1 VYFCALTGCIAQ
13 DRIVV
18 CTGVNELYDLD
29 LTTCQPTLI
38 GTSSTVFIDIAFT
51 PNGRLWGWKDMNLYE
66 IDPLTANDVIVGS
79 MPGFGTA
86 SLVAW
91 DNETLLGEFDA
102 WLWGIRTS
110 DGYAWRIDSIG
121 YYASGDLTWYD
132 GALYMT
138 ATGDPLK
145 LIRMVLTEDL
155 SAIQS
160 VEVVGPFISGG
171 QWYGVNTVMT
181 DSCSGALVML
191 GFDGSAV
198 YQISPSDASIELL
211 CPDVFPTGT
220 TGATSLGELR
230 QVHGPMDLH
239 MPNVFTPNGDGH
251 NDMLR
256 PMVDNDALI
265 LSMEVFNRWGNRV
278 FDGAGLSFAWE
289 GQTAA
294 GEPCPEGV
302 YYYILTYSSN
312 CKSDRSKGYVTLLR
326 Y

>member
-1 VYFCALTGCIAQ
+1 
-13 DRIVV
+13 
-18 CTGVNELYDLD
+18 
-29 LTTCQPTLI
+29 
-38 GTSSTVFIDIAFT
+38 
-51 PNGRLWGWKDMNLYE
+51 MNLYE

-160 VEVVGPFISGG
+160 VEVVGPFIIES
-171 QWYGVNTVMT
+171 
-181 DSCSGALVML
+181 ALK
-191 GFDGSAV
+191 
-198 YQISPSDASIELL
+198 
-211 CPDVFPTGT
+211 C
-220 TGATSLGELR
+220 
-230 QVHGPMDLH
+230 
-239 MPNVFTPNGDGH
+239 
-251 NDMLR
+251 
-256 PMVDNDALI
+256 
-265 LSMEVFNRWGNRV
+265 
-278 FDGAGLSFAWE
+278 
-289 GQTAA
+289 
-294 GEPCPEGV
+294 
-302 YYYILTYSSN
+302 
-312 CKSDRSKGYVTLLR
+312 
-326 Y
+326 